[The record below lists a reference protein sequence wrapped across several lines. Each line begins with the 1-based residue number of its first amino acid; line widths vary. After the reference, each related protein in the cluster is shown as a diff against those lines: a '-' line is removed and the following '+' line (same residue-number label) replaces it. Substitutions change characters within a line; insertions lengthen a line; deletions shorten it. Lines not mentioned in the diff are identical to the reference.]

1 VALHASQ
8 GRVHSSEWIIRIRSV
23 IEVDG
28 GPIARGV
35 AGIARRRKAS
45 RHMARIV
52 CLGPVALV
60 TSETGN
66 RQRCVVVVRVA
77 LRAGNRG
84 MGASQREDRVVIE
97 CRG

>member
-1 VALHASQ
+1 MSLHASQ
-8 GRVHSSEWIIRIRSV
+8 GRVHSCERVICIRSV

-45 RHMARIV
+45 RHVARIV
-52 CLGPVALV
+52 CSGPVALV

-66 RQRCVVVVRVA
+66 RQR
-77 LRAGNRG
+77 
-84 MGASQREDRVVIE
+84 
-97 CRG
+97 